1 VNRKLI
7 RPNLTE
13 IKEQYSK
20 PKGKKPAPPEQT
32 NAENYY
38 FIRQMNS
45 RTPMVI
51 LFKDG
56 EEVRGIIEWYDKN
69 CVKVH
74 RADSPN
80 LLIYKDSIKYMY
92 KDPAYDNGSDTEDR

>member
-1 VNRKLI
+1 
-7 RPNLTE
+7 
-13 IKEQYSK
+13 
-20 PKGKKPAPPEQT
+20 
-32 NAENYY
+32 
-38 FIRQMNS
+38 
-45 RTPMVI
+45 MVI